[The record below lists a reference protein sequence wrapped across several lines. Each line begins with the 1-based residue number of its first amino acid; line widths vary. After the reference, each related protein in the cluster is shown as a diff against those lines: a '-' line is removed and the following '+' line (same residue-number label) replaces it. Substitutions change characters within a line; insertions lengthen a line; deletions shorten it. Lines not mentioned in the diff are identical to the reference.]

1 MTAATSATRAE
12 NIRLLR
18 EMTRSVKPEH
28 LTDDEI
34 AAMAAI
40 LKAAWDRKQEPIQA
54 GVVYLDSVRSRPR
67 PRRLGRIAPLGPVRS
82 ACGGRGRSMRVPE
95 LRHMLCSAA

>member
-40 LKAAWDRKQEPIQA
+40 LKAAWDRKEESIRA
-54 GVVYLDSVRSRPR
+54 RVVYLDLVRSRPHA
-67 PRRLGRIAPLGPVRS
+67 RR
-82 ACGGRGRSMRVPE
+82 
-95 LRHMLCSAA
+95 